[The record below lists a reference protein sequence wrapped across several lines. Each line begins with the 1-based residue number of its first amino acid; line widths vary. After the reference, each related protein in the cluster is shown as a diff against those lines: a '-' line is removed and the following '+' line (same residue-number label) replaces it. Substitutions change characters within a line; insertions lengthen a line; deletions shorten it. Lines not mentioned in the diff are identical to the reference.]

1 MSGTQSNRS
10 PAGATLAALLV
21 SLLLTGLLLAGSAAW
36 MTKRELSQSTVWP
49 FATAAVCIG
58 TFAGGWLSAFLQ
70 KSRGLVCGA
79 VEGLMMAGILIAL
92 LFLQDGVLSEMQEL
106 RYAMTICAGCTG
118 GFCGMLRAERH
129 RRVSK

>member
-10 PAGATLAALLV
+10 PAGAILAALLV

-36 MTKRELSQSTVWP
+36 Q